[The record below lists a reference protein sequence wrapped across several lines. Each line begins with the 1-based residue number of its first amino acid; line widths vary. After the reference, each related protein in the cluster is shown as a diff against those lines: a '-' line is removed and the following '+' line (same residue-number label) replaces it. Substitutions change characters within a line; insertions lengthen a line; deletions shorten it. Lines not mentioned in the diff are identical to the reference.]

1 MSSQELV
8 DFIHE
13 QLKSVSELLA
23 FSYSLNYSFVPVLIC
38 DIGIYNFQETKLS
51 TVCEKVVDRCLAPDT
66 ASGEGCDNM
75 TIILIQ
81 FKKPNPSENET
92 EELEPSQDEPSSSS

>member
-1 MSSQELV
+1 MT
-8 DFIHE
+8 
-13 QLKSVSELLA
+13 LA
-23 FSYSLNYSFVPVLIC
+23 VT
-38 DIGIYNFQETKLS
+38 FQETKLS

-81 FKKPNPSENET
+81 FKKPNPSET
-92 EELEPSQDEPSSSS
+92 EAEEAKEEVKQEPSQEAQDEPSSSS